1 MDRTRTIDVIRQTR
15 TDKTVQTKPYS
26 HSTQTLFMFTLNPT
40 VQPQSIVSPE
50 KPIGQSMEAS
60 IGQSSS
66 SNFDSIPATRI
77 TVLLIDDQSMVSE
90 ILQRSLSKETDIDFH
105 YCSDPTLAI
114 TTAIDIA
121 PTIILQDLVMPD
133 VDGLMLLRW
142 FRLNPATKDIPM
154 IVLSCKEDAHL
165 KAEAFTHGANDYLIK
180 LPDAIEL
187 VARIRYHSQAY
198 QNLKALQSTTLAA
211 QQQAQQ
217 LTQTLNQVQEMQA
230 QIIQSEK
237 MTGLG
242 RMVAGIAHEINNPI
256 NFINGNV
263 KHLGEYM
270 EDLLSLIQLYQT
282 TYPEPSQDIQTL
294 RQSID
299 IDFLSQDLPKL
310 MDSMKFGSERI
321 RNIVLS
327 LRNFSRLDESEK
339 KAVSLEHGIDS
350 TLMLLGHRLK
360 TEDGTPHITIKR
372 DYHDTPNIECFPAQ
386 LNQVFMHILNNAI
399 DALENYPINETPTI
413 TISTRHLSH
422 QVEIQIQDN
431 GTGIP
436 MDLHDRIFEPFF
448 TTKSINQGTGL
459 GLAICYKIMQKHHGT
474 LTVQSAPGQGSTFTL
489 IIPFSD

>member
-1 MDRTRTIDVIRQTR
+1 
-15 TDKTVQTKPYS
+15 
-26 HSTQTLFMFTLNPT
+26 MFTANASLTNQAQHTNSPIAT
-40 VQPQSIVSPE
+40 IGNDSIC
-50 KPIGQSMEAS
+50 
-60 IGQSSS
+60 
-66 SNFDSIPATRI
+66 DSIPTTRI
-77 TVLLIDDQSMVSE
+77 SVLLIDDQSMVSE

-114 TTAIDIA
+114 TMAIDIA

-154 IVLSCKEDAHL
+154 IVLSCKEDAHM

-198 QNLKALQSTTLAA
+198 QNLKTLQATTLAA
-211 QQQAQQ
+211 QQQAEQ
-217 LTQTLNQVQEMQA
+217 LALTLTQVQEMQA

-256 NFINGNV
+256 NFIHGNIN
-263 KHLGEYM
+263 HLGDYM
-270 EDLLSLIQLYQT
+270 QDMLSLIDLYQT
-282 TYPEPSQDIQTL
+282 TYPASTPEIQTLSQDI
-294 RQSID
+294 D
-299 IDFLSQDLPKL
+299 ISFMSQDLPKL
-310 MDSMKFGSERI
+310 MNSMKFGSERI

-360 TEDGTPHITIKR
+360 DEKDIPHITIKR
-372 DYHDTPNIECFPAQ
+372 DYHNISNVECYPAQ
-386 LNQVFMHILNNAI
+386 LNQVFMHLLNNAI
-399 DALENYPINETPTI
+399 DSLETYSINQAPAI
-413 TISTRHLSH
+413 TISTQQFSNHI
-422 QVEIQIQDN
+422 EIKIQDN
-431 GTGIP
+431 GSGIP
-436 MDLHDRIFEPFF
+436 LELHDRIFEPFF

-459 GLAICYKIMQKHHGT
+459 GLAICYKIIQKHHGSIK
-474 LTVQSAPGQGSTFTL
+474 LQSTVGLGSTFTL
-489 IIPFSD
+489 TLPINLSAT

>member
-1 MDRTRTIDVIRQTR
+1 
-15 TDKTVQTKPYS
+15 
-26 HSTQTLFMFTLNPT
+26 MFTANPTLNPQFSSIPENPIDHQ
-40 VQPQSIVSPE
+40 VQVMDLSDRPLNIICDPL
-50 KPIGQSMEAS
+50 
-60 IGQSSS
+60 
-66 SNFDSIPATRI
+66 PATRI

-187 VARIRYHSQAY
+187 VARIRYHSLAY
-198 QNLKALQSTTLAA
+198 QNLKALQATTLAA

-217 LTQTLNQVQEMQA
+217 LALTLAQVQEMQT

-256 NFINGNV
+256 NFIHGNV

-270 EDLLSLIQLYQT
+270 DDLLKLVHLYQT
-282 TYPEPSQDIQTL
+282 TYPEPTPDIQTL
-294 RQSID
+294 SETID
-299 IDFLSQDLPKL
+299 IAFLSQDLPKL
-310 MDSMKFGSERI
+310 MNSMQFGSERI

-339 KAVSLEHGIDS
+339 KSVSLEHGIDS

-360 TEDGTPHITIKR
+360 TEDGTPHIAIKR
-372 DYHDTPNIECFPAQ
+372 DYHNIPNVDCYPAQ
-386 LNQVFMHILNNAI
+386 LNQVFMHLLNNAI
-399 DALENYPINETPTI
+399 DALDSYPVNETPAI
-413 TISTRHLSH
+413 TISTRHISN
-422 QVEIQIQDN
+422 QVEIKIQDN

-436 MDLHDRIFEPFF
+436 PELHDRIFEPFF
-448 TTKSINQGTGL
+448 TTKSIHQGTGL
-459 GLAICYKIMQKHHGT
+459 GLAISYKIIQKHHAT

-489 IIPFSD
+489 TLPIHLTAQN

>member
-1 MDRTRTIDVIRQTR
+1 
-15 TDKTVQTKPYS
+15 
-26 HSTQTLFMFTLNPT
+26 
-40 VQPQSIVSPE
+40 
-50 KPIGQSMEAS
+50 
-60 IGQSSS
+60 
-66 SNFDSIPATRI
+66 
-77 TVLLIDDQSMVSE
+77 MVSE
-90 ILQRSLSKETDIDFH
+90 ILQRSLSKEPDIDFH

-198 QNLKALQSTTLAA
+198 QNLKALRATSLAA

-217 LTQTLNQVQEMQA
+217 LTQSLNQVQEMQT

-256 NFINGNV
+256 NFIHGNV

-270 EDLLSLIQLYQT
+270 EDLLKLIHLYQT
-282 TYPEPSQDIQTL
+282 TYPEPTQDIKTLSQDI
-294 RQSID
+294 D
-299 IDFLSQDLPKL
+299 IAFLGQDLPKL
-310 MDSMKFGSERI
+310 MHSMKFGSERI
-321 RNIVLS
+321 RNIVIS

-339 KAVSLEHGIDS
+339 KSASLEHGIDS

-360 TEDGTPHITIKR
+360 TEDGTSRITIKR
-372 DYHDTPNIECFPAQ
+372 DYHNTPNLDCYPAQ

-399 DALENYPINETPTI
+399 DALDSSSVNSDPAI
-413 TISTRHLSH
+413 TISTQHFNH
-422 QVEIQIQDN
+422 HIEIQIQDN
-431 GTGIP
+431 GCGIP
-436 MDLHDRIFEPFF
+436 VDLHDRIFEPFF
-448 TTKSINQGTGL
+448 TTKPIHQGTGL
-459 GLAICYKIMQKHHGT
+459 GLAISYKIIQHHQGSI
-474 LTVQSAPGQGSTFTL
+474 TVQSSVGSGSTFTL
-489 IIPFSD
+489 KLPIPITAL